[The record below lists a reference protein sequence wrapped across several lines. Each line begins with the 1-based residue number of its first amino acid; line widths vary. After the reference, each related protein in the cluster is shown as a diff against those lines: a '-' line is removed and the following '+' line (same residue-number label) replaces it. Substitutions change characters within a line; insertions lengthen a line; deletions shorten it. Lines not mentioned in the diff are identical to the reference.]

1 MKSNGEPTVDI
12 EALFEEG
19 TAIDAALTAAVR
31 EAVLRHKRLGQ
42 PIVEWRDGRVVLT
55 PPEEIEVDESPA
67 PDTNGVARNNGD

>member
-1 MKSNGEPTVDI
+1 MKPNGEPTVDI

-19 TAIDAALTAAVR
+19 TEIDAALRSAVR

-55 PPEEIEVDESPA
+55 PPDEIEVDDSPA
-67 PDTNGVARNNGD
+67 PVKQADGN